1 MIDNPDVKQKIIH
14 CLRVFAK
21 YSLANVCARQFLHL
35 SYLQEKKKSGSG
47 DRPTFRRLI
56 APISEEVS
64 DMIHAKEIVVVFVT
78 TYTYYHRISYK
89 KRERLVREKLV
100 FNVSPGWV
108 MDLENKSYNSLVN
121 KVSNFNTLKQE
132 MRKWLD
138 KKRIPLSR
146 VSSGRVEPDNIST
159 V

>member
-1 MIDNPDVKQKIIH
+1 
-14 CLRVFAK
+14 
-21 YSLANVCARQFLHL
+21 
-35 SYLQEKKKSGSG
+35 
-47 DRPTFRRLI
+47 
-56 APISEEVS
+56 
-64 DMIHAKEIVVVFVT
+64 VVVFVT

-108 MDLENKSYNSLVN
+108 MVLENKSYSSLVN

-138 KKRIPLSR
+138 KK
-146 VSSGRVEPDNIST
+146 
-159 V
+159 